1 MIIDRQIPLLNCKQV
16 KELKD
21 LINQVN
27 VDVLKNT
34 TKLTS
39 NIEQLNNNVNELYKN
54 INISMILLMFYV
66 RTIMNKII
74 KGTQTLYE
82 KPLSSCKSIII
93 DGKGRHEIIWKS

>member
-27 VDVLKNT
+27 VDVLKNN

-39 NIEQLNNNVNELYKN
+39 NIEQLNNNINELYKN
-54 INISMILLMFYV
+54 INI
-66 RTIMNKII
+66 
-74 KGTQTLYE
+74 LYKYINDVVDVLCE
-82 KPLSSCKSIII
+82 
-93 DGKGRHEIIWKS
+93 DYHEQNN